1 MDSVIEKM
9 VEEIDKE
16 LEKIENHKAMKAVQ
30 KLLER
35 KAKLQASRRA
45 LLGTGNK
52 LTGEGGNRVTQA
64 EVVAWFK
71 ARLEDQGADH
81 KFSVADIAESMGH
94 NEATVRGHL
103 NRGKGER
110 FTKHDDGTWSLRD
123 PKNEEPEEDDDE

>member
-1 MDSVIEKM
+1 VDSVIEKM

-45 LLGTGNK
+45 LLGTGNR

-64 EVVAWFK
+64 EVVAFFK
-71 ARLEDQGADH
+71 SEGPGVTH
-81 KFSVADIAESMGH
+81 SVAYIAEQMGH
-94 NEATVRGHL
+94 NEATIRGHL

-123 PKNEEPEEDDDE
+123 PKNEPEEDDDE